1 MKKIFLIIICFILI
15 GCKSS
20 NEQKS
25 KNKNDTFGK
34 SLSST
39 EDTSSIEFGN
49 QTEDTIKIEFGN
61 QFVLYWYSLN
71 NEILKDENYYKIKK
85 NKSNIMALSKFISNE
100 DIICKRFCGKENA
113 LKKGDVA
120 FLYLEENQIIALFR
134 CLQIQFDTYTY
145 CKYPDGLL
153 DYIESNR
160 ALVYQKVQKHLKSK
174 YNYPD

>member
-1 MKKIFLIIICFILI
+1 MKKIFLIITCFILI
-15 GCKSS
+15 GCKCS

-25 KNKNDTFGK
+25 KNKNDIFEK

-39 EDTSSIEFGN
+39 EDTSRIEFGN
-49 QTEDTIKIEFGN
+49 LTEDTIKIEFGN
-61 QFVLYWYSLN
+61 QFVLYWNSKEN
-71 NEILKDENYYKIKK
+71 IIIRDDNYYNIKK
-85 NKSNIMALSKFISNE
+85 NKSNIIALSKFISNE
-100 DIICKRFCGKENA
+100 DIICKRVCSKENA

-160 ALVYQKVQKHLKSK
+160 ALVYQKVQNYLKSK